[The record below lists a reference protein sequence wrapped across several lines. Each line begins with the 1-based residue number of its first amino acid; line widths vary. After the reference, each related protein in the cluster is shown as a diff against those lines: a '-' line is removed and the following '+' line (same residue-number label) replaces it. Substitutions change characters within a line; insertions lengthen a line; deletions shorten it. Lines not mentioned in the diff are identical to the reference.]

1 MHFAG
6 LICETGTASFAF
18 YFSSCFFFFFVIH
31 MRKLRNELTRMLLL
45 LPFLFYGLWV

>member
-6 LICETGTASFAF
+6 LICETGAASILSVFL
-18 YFSSCFFFFFVIH
+18 IH

-45 LPFLFYGLWV
+45 LPFLFCGLWV